1 MIYIATHKKFN
12 VPNLNGYCALQVGA
26 EGKEK
31 YGYLRDNIGNHI
43 SGKNANYCEL
53 TGLYTGLANTS
64 YEYNTDDSYK
74 GLVHYR
80 RYFGR
85 NNLSNKISDICSYEY
100 LLNCLK
106 SVDIVL
112 PYVEYFKQNAKEE
125 ILLHCCTEEIFD
137 KLRQIIETKYPDYIE
152 TYDRYFNENKASLFN
167 MLFCKREIFD
177 AYCEWL
183 FSILFVLE
191 KQVDLAKLN
200 TYQQRLY
207 GFLSERLLNVWVIKN
222 KLVVKHLPVIHM
234 ELPVFDRIRL
244 VRRRFTNRFRFWIKR
259 GSQR

>member
-53 TGLYTGLANTS
+53 TGLYWIWK
-64 YEYNTDDSYK
+64 NTDDSYK

-152 TYDRYFNENKASLFN
+152 KYDRYFNENKASLFN

>member
-12 VPNLNGYCALQVGA
+12 VPNLNGYCAFKVGA

-53 TGLYTGLANTS
+53 TGLYWIWK
-64 YEYNTDDSYK
+64 NTDDSYK

>member
-53 TGLYTGLANTS
+53 TGLYWIWKNI
-64 YEYNTDDSYK
+64 DDSYK

>member
-53 TGLYTGLANTS
+53 TGLYWIWK
-64 YEYNTDDSYK
+64 NTDDSYK

-152 TYDRYFNENKASLFN
+152 TYDRYFNANKASLFN

>member
-53 TGLYTGLANTS
+53 TGLYWIWK
-64 YEYNTDDSYK
+64 NTDDSYK

-106 SVDIVL
+106 SADIVL

>member
-1 MIYIATHKKFN
+1 MGSEMCI
-12 VPNLNGYCALQVGA
+12 
-26 EGKEK
+26 
-31 YGYLRDNIGNHI
+31 RD
-43 SGKNANYCEL
+43 S
-53 TGLYTGLANTS
+53 
-64 YEYNTDDSYK
+64 
-74 GLVHYR
+74 
-80 RYFGR
+80 
-85 NNLSNKISDICSYEY
+85 
-100 LLNCLK
+100 
-106 SVDIVL
+106 

>member
-53 TGLYTGLANTS
+53 TGLYWIWK
-64 YEYNTDDSYK
+64 NTDDSYK

-100 LLNCLK
+100 LLNFLK

>member
-31 YGYLRDNIGNHI
+31 YGYLMDNIGNHI

-53 TGLYTGLANTS
+53 TGLYWIWK
-64 YEYNTDDSYK
+64 NTDDSYK

>member
-53 TGLYTGLANTS
+53 TGLYWK
-64 YEYNTDDSYK
+64 NTDDSYK

>member
-53 TGLYTGLANTS
+53 TGLYWIWK
-64 YEYNTDDSYK
+64 NTDDSYK

-85 NNLSNKISDICSYEY
+85 NNLSNKISDICSYEC

-125 ILLHCCTEEIFD
+125 ILFHCCTEEIFD

>member
-53 TGLYTGLANTS
+53 TGLYWIWK
-64 YEYNTDDSYK
+64 NTDDSYK

-191 KQVDLAKLN
+191 KQVDLENLY

>member
-53 TGLYTGLANTS
+53 TGLYWIWK
-64 YEYNTDDSYK
+64 NTDDSYK

-183 FSILFVLE
+183 FSILFVLK

>member
-53 TGLYTGLANTS
+53 TGLYWIWK
-64 YEYNTDDSYK
+64 NTDDSYK

-85 NNLSNKISDICSYEY
+85 NNLSNKISDIYSYEY
-100 LLNCLK
+100 LVNCLK

>member
-53 TGLYTGLANTS
+53 TGLYWIWK
-64 YEYNTDDSYK
+64 NTDDSYK

-167 MLFCKREIFD
+167 MLFCKGEIFD

>member
-53 TGLYTGLANTS
+53 TGLYWIWK
-64 YEYNTDDSYK
+64 NTDDSYK

-167 MLFCKREIFD
+167 LLFCKREIFD

>member
-53 TGLYTGLANTS
+53 TGLYWIWK
-64 YEYNTDDSYK
+64 NTDDSYK

-137 KLRQIIETKYPDYIE
+137 KLRQTIETKYPDYIE

>member
-53 TGLYTGLANTS
+53 TGLYWIWK
-64 YEYNTDDSYK
+64 NTDDSYK

-137 KLRQIIETKYPDYIE
+137 KIRQIIETKYPDYIE

>member
-53 TGLYTGLANTS
+53 TGLYWIWK
-64 YEYNTDDSYK
+64 NTDDSYK
-74 GLVHYR
+74 GLVH
-80 RYFGR
+80 FGR

>member
-26 EGKEK
+26 KGKEK

-53 TGLYTGLANTS
+53 TGLYWIWK
-64 YEYNTDDSYK
+64 NTDDSYK

>member
-31 YGYLRDNIGNHI
+31 YGYLRDNIGKHI

-53 TGLYTGLANTS
+53 TGLYWIWK
-64 YEYNTDDSYK
+64 NTDDSYK

>member
-53 TGLYTGLANTS
+53 TGLYWIWK
-64 YEYNTDDSYK
+64 NTDDSYK

-191 KQVDLAKLN
+191 KQVDLAK
-200 TYQQRLY
+200 
-207 GFLSERLLNVWVIKN
+207 
-222 KLVVKHLPVIHM
+222 
-234 ELPVFDRIRL
+234 
-244 VRRRFTNRFRFWIKR
+244 
-259 GSQR
+259 

>member
-53 TGLYTGLANTS
+53 TGLYWIWK
-64 YEYNTDDSYK
+64 NTDDSYK

-259 GSQR
+259 ESQR

>member
-53 TGLYTGLANTS
+53 TGLYWIWK
-64 YEYNTDDSYK
+64 NTDDSYK

-207 GFLSERLLNVWVIKN
+207 GFFSERLLNVWVIKN

>member
-53 TGLYTGLANTS
+53 TGLYWIWK
-64 YEYNTDDSYK
+64 NTDDSYK

-152 TYDRYFNENKASLFN
+152 TDDRYFNENKASLFN
-167 MLFCKREIFD
+167 ILFCKREIFD

>member
-53 TGLYTGLANTS
+53 TGLYWIWK
-64 YEYNTDDSYK
+64 NTDDSYK

-85 NNLSNKISDICSYEY
+85 NNLSNKISDICSYEH

>member
-12 VPNLNGYCALQVGA
+12 VPNLNGYCALQVGT

-53 TGLYTGLANTS
+53 TGLYWIWK
-64 YEYNTDDSYK
+64 NTDDSYK

>member
-53 TGLYTGLANTS
+53 TGLYWIWK
-64 YEYNTDDSYK
+64 NTDDSYK

-152 TYDRYFNENKASLFN
+152 TYDRYLNENKASLFN

>member
-53 TGLYTGLANTS
+53 TGLYWIWK
-64 YEYNTDDSYK
+64 NTDDSYK

-259 GSQR
+259 GSQG

>member
-53 TGLYTGLANTS
+53 TGLYWIWK
-64 YEYNTDDSYK
+64 NTDDSYK

-234 ELPVFDRIRL
+234 ELTVFDRIRL

>member
-53 TGLYTGLANTS
+53 TGLYWIWK
-64 YEYNTDDSYK
+64 NTDDSYK

-100 LLNCLK
+100 LLNCYLK

-207 GFLSERLLNVWVIKN
+207 GFLLERLLNVWVIKN

>member
-12 VPNLNGYCALQVGA
+12 VPNLNGYCVLQVGA

-53 TGLYTGLANTS
+53 TGLYWIWK
-64 YEYNTDDSYK
+64 NTDDSYK

>member
-53 TGLYTGLANTS
+53 TGLYWIWK
-64 YEYNTDDSYK
+64 NTDDSYK

-234 ELPVFDRIRL
+234 GLPVFDRIRL

>member
-53 TGLYTGLANTS
+53 TGLYWIWK
-64 YEYNTDDSYK
+64 NTDDSYK

-85 NNLSNKISDICSYEY
+85 NNYSNKISDICSYEY

>member
-53 TGLYTGLANTS
+53 TGLYWIWK
-64 YEYNTDDSYK
+64 NTDDSYK

-112 PYVEYFKQNAKEE
+112 HYVEYFKQNAKEE

>member
-26 EGKEK
+26 DGKEK

-53 TGLYTGLANTS
+53 TGLYWIWK
-64 YEYNTDDSYK
+64 NTDDSYK

>member
-1 MIYIATHKKFN
+1 MIYIATHKKLN

-53 TGLYTGLANTS
+53 TGLYWIWK
-64 YEYNTDDSYK
+64 NTDDSYK

>member
-53 TGLYTGLANTS
+53 TGLYWIWK
-64 YEYNTDDSYK
+64 NTDDSYK

-112 PYVEYFKQNAKEE
+112 PYVEYFKQKAKEE

>member
-53 TGLYTGLANTS
+53 TGLYWIWK
-64 YEYNTDDSYK
+64 NTDDSYK

-137 KLRQIIETKYPDYIE
+137 KLRQIIE